1 MAFSG
6 SAIRILSVNSMDNP
20 VASSPVSLMIDSIVM
35 SRSASWNCLALKLTD
50 TLIEKAKILGKTI
63 VLPETEDVR
72 VIQAAELIV
81 KEGIAKLILV
91 GNLAKIRDD
100 AKVNSVNID
109 GVEIIDPKTYE
120 RTEEFVIELQKLRE
134 KKGMTI
140 EQAREIMLTDP
151 RFFGAMLV
159 RMGLADGMVAGSN
172 SPTAQV
178 LKAAIQVIGVKP
190 GLKTVSSSFIMI
202 TKTPEYGYNG
212 VFVFS
217 DGGVIPDPTAEQMAD
232 IAILA
237 SEKAKFT
244 AGILEP
250 KVAFLSFST
259 KGSAEHPMVTKVQQ
273 AVEILKTRNVDFDFD
288 GELQLDAAIVPKVG
302 AKKAP
307 GSKVAGVAN
316 VLIFPD
322 LNSGN
327 ISYKIVE
334 RLAGAKALGPLIQGL
349 AKPTHDLSRGCSVQ
363 DIVEVVAITSVE
375 SEQ

>member
-1 MAFSG
+1 M
-6 SAIRILSVNSMDNP
+6 VN
-20 VASSPVSLMIDSIVM
+20 
-35 SRSASWNCLALKLTD
+35 LTD

-232 IAILA
+232 IAISA

-288 GELQLDAAIVPKVG
+288 GELQLDAAIVPKVE